1 MQQHPK
7 RSRRSLPDG
16 WDEKA
21 TKEEKYKRIIT
32 EAYFALNGYSSPSL
46 TRKQQKE
53 SLNRCYE
60 LLVNVVYGDHDG
72 K

>member
-1 MQQHPK
+1 M
-7 RSRRSLPDG
+7 
-16 WDEKA
+16 

-60 LLVNVVYGDHDG
+60 LLASEVYGDRDG